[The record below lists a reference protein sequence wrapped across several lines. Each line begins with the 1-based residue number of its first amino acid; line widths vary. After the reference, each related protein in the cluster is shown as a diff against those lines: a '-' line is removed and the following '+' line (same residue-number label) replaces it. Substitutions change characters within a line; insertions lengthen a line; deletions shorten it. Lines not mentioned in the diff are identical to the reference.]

1 MALHFFGRKEKPSSS
16 YGRCF
21 FLRHMF
27 FTSAIWKNDG
37 NTPGG
42 HSEVERCHPREHG
55 DRPKRA
61 GGNNE
66 AALGGTLSSLQHA
79 LKYRLHVTGCFFS
92 DKEAGS
98 QKDYMKGEADK
109 YLEQTKKRIELLNE
123 VP

>member
-1 MALHFFGRKEKPSSS
+1 MEGLRLLQNRTDGIAFFLGGRKSRLPPTE
-16 YGRCF
+16 GAF

-79 LKYRLHVTGCFFS
+79 LKYRLHVTGCFFF
-92 DKEAGS
+92 
-98 QKDYMKGEADK
+98 
-109 YLEQTKKRIELLNE
+109 
-123 VP
+123 